1 MFEQLKKI
9 KELQNLQN
17 DLKKE
22 KISLEKEGVKVT
34 LSGNFVVEEIVLN
47 PSLSNDYQAKI
58 LKDILNDAVQK
69 VQLSLV
75 QKFSK
80 LT

>member
-1 MFEQLKKI
+1 MFDQLKKI
-9 KELQNLQN
+9 KELKNLQN

-22 KISLEKEGVKVT
+22 RISSEKEGVKVT
-34 LSGNFVVEEIVLN
+34 LSGNFVVEEIVLS
-47 PSLSNDYQAKI
+47 PSLSNEDQAKI
-58 LKDILNDAVQK
+58 LKDVLNDAVQK
-69 VQLSLV
+69 IQLSLV